1 MAKIIVTGGAGFIGS
16 HIVDR
21 LRPGNEV
28 HVIDDLSSGS
38 KDNLPDGV
46 VLHELDI
53 RSEQAADLVSQL
65 MPDVLVHAAAQISV
79 RISMDRPSVD
89 TDINVTGLINLLT
102 PLCHNTNKTHVVF
115 LSSGGACYGEQE
127 VYPAPESHPI
137 RPESVYGLSK
147 RVGEMYLEFWSRVW
161 GVTSTSLR
169 LSNVYGPRQNPHGEA
184 GVVAIFC
191 ERLLAGKDI
200 VVNGTGEQT
209 RDFVFVGDVADAVHR
224 SVQTRVVGEFNIG
237 TSQETSIISL
247 ATELRNRV
255 CPTAKIEFSPPKP
268 GEQMRS
274 VIDNALAARSLGW
287 KPTVDMSAGLEQTLA
302 WYRQKPR

>member
-21 LRPGNEV
+21 LRVGNEV
-28 HVIDDLSSGS
+28 HVIDNLSSGS
-38 KDNLPDGV
+38 RKNLPEDV
-46 VLHELDI
+46 TLHELDI
-53 RSEQAADLVSQL
+53 RSVEAAELIAKVC
-65 MPDVLVHAAAQISV
+65 PDILVHAAAQISV
-79 RISMDRPSVD
+79 RISMDSPSLD
-89 TDINVTGLINLLT
+89 TDINVTGLINVLT
-102 PLCHNTNKTHVVF
+102 PLCQTKKTHVVF

-127 VYPAPESHPI
+127 AYPAPESHPI

-200 VVNGTGEQT
+200 TVYGSGEQT
-209 RDFVFVGDVADAVHR
+209 RDFVYVGDVAEAVFQA
-224 SVQTRVVGEFNIG
+224 VQKRCVGEFNIG
-237 TSQETSIISL
+237 TAQETSVAAL
-247 ATELRNRV
+247 AEDLRARA
-255 CPTAKIEFSPPKP
+255 CPSAKINFAPAKA

-274 VIDNALAARSLGW
+274 VIDNTLAGKVLSW
-287 KPTVDMSAGLEQTLA
+287 MPTVSFDKGLDKTLA
-302 WYRQKPR
+302 WYREGKR

>member
-21 LRPGNEV
+21 LKTGNEI

-38 KDNLPDGV
+38 RGNLPDGV
-46 VLHELDI
+46 TLHELDI
-53 RSEQAADLVSQL
+53 RSPKAAEVVANIA
-65 MPDVLVHAAAQISV
+65 PDVVVHAAAQISV
-79 RISMDRPSVD
+79 RISMDRPTLD
-89 TDINVTGLINLLT
+89 TDINVTGLINILT
-102 PLCHNTNKTHVVF
+102 PLCKNKNTHVVF

-127 VYPAPESHPI
+127 TFPAAENHPI

-161 GVTSTSLR
+161 GVASTSLR

-200 VVNGTGEQT
+200 TVFGSGEQT
-209 RDFVFVGDVADAVHR
+209 RDFVYVGDVAEAVFK
-224 SVQTRVVGEFNIG
+224 SVQKRCVGEFNIG
-237 TSQETSIISL
+237 TARETSIASL
-247 ATELRNRV
+247 AEDLRVRA
-255 CPTAKIEFSPPKP
+255 CPGAKVNFAPAKA
-268 GEQMRS
+268 GEQLRS
-274 VIDNALAARSLGW
+274 VIDNSLAKKVLGW
-287 KPTVDMSAGLEQTLA
+287 EPSVPFSAGLDKTLA
-302 WYRQKPR
+302 WYREGVR

>member
-21 LRPGNEV
+21 LSVGNEV

-38 KDNLPDGV
+38 HGNLPSTAA
-46 VLHELDI
+46 LHQLDI
-53 RSEQAADLVSQL
+53 RSAEAAELVATL
-65 MPDVLVHAAAQISV
+65 KPDVVVHAAAQISV
-79 RISMDRPSVD
+79 RISMERPTLD
-89 TDINVTGLINLLT
+89 TDINVTGLINILT
-102 PLCHNTNKTHVVF
+102 PLCHTKRAHVVF

-127 VYPAPESHPI
+127 IFPAPETHPI

-161 GVTSTSLR
+161 GITSTSLR

-200 VVNGTGEQT
+200 TVFGSGEQT
-209 RDFVFVGDVADAVHR
+209 RDFVFVGDVAEAVYSAVSKR
-224 SVQTRVVGEFNIG
+224 SIGEFNIG
-237 TSQETSIISL
+237 TARETSIT
-247 ATELRNRV
+247 AVAELLRTQA
-255 CPTAKIEFSPPKP
+255 CPAAAIHYAPAKA

-274 VIDNALAARSLGW
+274 VIDNSLAKRVLVW
-287 KPTVDMSAGLEQTLA
+287 EPTVSFEEGLQKTLA
-302 WYRQKPR
+302 WYRR

>member
-21 LRPGNEV
+21 LRVNHDV
-28 HVIDDLSSGS
+28 QVIDDLSSGS
-38 KDNLPDGV
+38 KANLPEGI

-53 RSEQAADLVSQL
+53 RSPKAAEVVEREK
-65 MPDVLVHAAAQISV
+65 PDVIVHAAAQISV
-79 RISMDRPSVD
+79 RISMDKPSLD
-89 TDINVTGLINLLT
+89 TDVNVTGLVNILT
-102 PLCHNTNKTHVVF
+102 PLRERTGTHVVF
-115 LSSGGACYGEQE
+115 LSSGGACYGEQDLF
-127 VYPAPESHPI
+127 PAPESHPI

-200 VVNGTGEQT
+200 TIYGTGEQT
-209 RDFVFVGDVADAVHR
+209 RDFVFVGDVAEAVHK
-224 SVQTRVVGEFNIG
+224 SVETRAVGEFNIG
-237 TSQETSIISL
+237 TAKETSVNTL
-247 ATELRNRV
+247 ATTLRDEA
-255 CPTAKIEFSPPKP
+255 CPKAQIHHAAAKP

-274 VIDNALAARSLGW
+274 VIDNTKAGKVLSWA
-287 KPTVDMSAGLEQTLA
+287 PTVQIDAGLRRTLE
-302 WYRQKPR
+302 WYRTGSR